1 MSGTRRRCATRPT
14 SAASTSC
21 GAASRSPS
29 PCRPPSRPFRSTD
42 PRSTRTEHHCEDPRR
57 RRQPRHAADR
67 HPHVAPGRV
76 RRPRHRGGRG
86 RRRRAGQGLVG
97 EAGPGP
103 VGLEHAEHDRNRVPA
118 GAARLRLGR
127 AVRVRDLGGLARDAG
142 QGGHRRR
149 PVPHR
154 EAVHRGHVQGA
165 PRRDAGMS
173 TVLLPA
179 AKDVRD
185 MLSGLVG
192 KEVTVSPGAPVTP
205 EPNRPVT
212 VAIFTAPDMSVNAL
226 CVMDLGASAYTAAAL
241 ALLPPGGAQDAVEE
255 DKELSPMLLEAL
267 HEVVNVLSAL
277 FNTPGAP
284 HSKLNKLVPDGD
296 DVPGDIAGMLAGFNR
311 LDLALEVPGYGKGAL
326 SLVLP

>member
-1 MSGTRRRCATRPT
+1 MT
-14 SAASTSC
+14 
-21 GAASRSPS
+21 
-29 PCRPPSRPFRSTD
+29 
-42 PRSTRTEHHCEDPRR
+42 
-57 RRQPRHAADR
+57 
-67 HPHVAPGRV
+67 
-76 RRPRHRGGRG
+76 
-86 RRRRAGQGLVG
+86 
-97 EAGPGP
+97 
-103 VGLEHAEHDRNRVPA
+103 
-118 GAARLRLGR
+118 
-127 AVRVRDLGGLARDAG
+127 
-142 QGGHRRR
+142 
-149 PVPHR
+149 
-154 EAVHRGHVQGA
+154 
-165 PRRDAGMS
+165 

-192 KEVTVSPGAPVTP
+192 KEVAVSPGAPVTP

-212 VAIFTAPDMSVNAL
+212 VAIYTAPDMSVNAL

-284 HSKLNKLVPDGD
+284 HSKLNRLVADGEEI
-296 DVPGDIAGMLAGFNR
+296 PGDIVGMLAGFNR
-311 LDLALEVPGYGKGAL
+311 IDLAVEVPGYGKGGL